1 MFETII
7 IEILIIL
14 GSLFLLLL
22 IFSLIQVMLT
32 LRNLNRVIYKIKS
45 LTESLDT
52 NYIKIIKVLSKIF
65 NL

>member
-65 NL
+65 NF